1 MAKVTIETIK
11 KLREHTGAGVM
22 EAKKALE
29 ESGGDEKKA
38 VKLINKHGLVKAEKR
53 AEREVPEGVIASY
66 VHHGGKIA
74 TLLELKCET
83 DFVART
89 EEFEHLSRELAM
101 QVASMDPKNVD
112 ALLSQEY
119 IRDPSKT
126 IKELIAETVG
136 KTGEKIEVK
145 RFVRFELGEK

>member
-74 TLLELKCET
+74 TLLELKCEK
-83 DFVART
+83 
-89 EEFEHLSRELAM
+89 
-101 QVASMDPKNVD
+101 QKD
-112 ALLSQEY
+112 AEQFQRIIFRVSWRCKWHPWIPRMLMRFFPRSTFA
-119 IRDPSKT
+119 IRQKP
-126 IKELIAETVG
+126 L
-136 KTGEKIEVK
+136 
-145 RFVRFELGEK
+145 RN